1 MSDKGWI
8 KIDRS
13 ILDHW
18 LWKSKKPFDER
29 SAWIDLIL
37 LANYKDTK
45 IPYKGEIVTC
55 ERGSVNLS
63 ISFLAKR
70 WGWSRD
76 KAMRFI
82 SILECDQMC
91 TLNAT
96 RHRTTIKLMKYDDFQ
111 NQVTT
116 NKATNKATNR
126 QPVIQQADNK
136 HYITKESN
144 KESKEKKESAAAQ
157 ASPSAIN
164 PDDLPRDKNGCRPL
178 TPEEMKTRMAKW

>member
-13 ILDHW
+13 LLDHW

-45 IPYKGEIVTC
+45 IPYKGEIIKC

-76 KAMRFI
+76 KATRFI
-82 SILECDQMC
+82 CTLECDQMC
-91 TLNAT
+91 ELNAT
-96 RHRTTIKLMKYDDFQ
+96 RHRTTIKLIKYDDFQ
-111 NQVTT
+111 NQS
-116 NKATNKATNR
+116 ATNKATSR
-126 QPVIQQADNK
+126 QPVIQPADNK
-136 HYITKESN
+136 QGITKESN

-157 ASPSAIN
+157 ASPSEVFGYAN
-164 PDDLPRDKNGCRPL
+164 MSEDELP
-178 TPEEMKTRMAKW
+178 PEAKAKLEEARRMW